1 MGRLYAVSGKES
13 PCEVRWRR
21 CTVEEREEDR
31 IGHGGVAREFVW
43 IDDVVREAQRV
54 RKLEH
59 RHAPTGSR
67 LVRRELVDCVA
78 AYSPVGSVYEHANV
92 ARSRRTFVR
101 GTPNSRAQS

>member
-1 MGRLYAVSGKES
+1 MGPRYAVSRKES

-31 IGHGGVAREFVW
+31 IRHGGVARDFVW
-43 IDDVVREAQRV
+43 IDDVVRETQRG

-59 RHAPTGSR
+59 RHASTGSR
-67 LVRRELVDCVA
+67 PVRHEFVDCVA
-78 AYSPVGSVYEHANV
+78 THSPVVRVYQHANV
-92 ARSRRTFVR
+92 AGSRRTFVR